1 MMPKYIVK
9 EQEGLISKFIGA
21 IFGSVA
27 KQAKSQTIKKLQ
39 STEPEFDTKIK
50 DLEKG
55 SDDIDKYIKK
65 TEKSCKDVIQTWQD
79 FNSNKEKRWQLNVE
93 DRTKTKLKT

>member
-1 MMPKYIVK
+1 MPKYIVK

-27 KQAKSQTIKKLQ
+27 KQAKSQTMKKLQ
-39 STEPEFDTKIK
+39 STDPELAKKIK

-55 SDDIDKYIKK
+55 RDDIEKYIRKNKK
-65 TEKSCKDVIQTWQD
+65 ELQ
-79 FNSNKEKRWQLNVE
+79 RRYPNVAGF
-93 DRTKTKLKT
+93 

>member
-1 MMPKYIVK
+1 MPKYIVK
-9 EQEGLISKFIGA
+9 EESLIDKLVGA

-39 STEPEFDTKIK
+39 STDPELAKKIK

-55 SDDIDKYIKK
+55 RDDIEKYIKK
-65 TEKSCKDVIQTWQD
+65 
-79 FNSNKEKRWQLNVE
+79 NRKELQRRYPNVAGF
-93 DRTKTKLKT
+93 

>member
-1 MMPKYIVK
+1 MPKYIVK

-27 KQAKSQTIKKLQ
+27 KQAKSQTMKKLQ
-39 STEPEFDTKIK
+39 STDPELAKKIK

-55 SDDIDKYIKK
+55 RDDIEKYIKK
-65 TEKSCKDVIQTWQD
+65 K
-79 FNSNKEKRWQLNVE
+79 
-93 DRTKTKLKT
+93 